1 MMTAE
6 QATELLRDKHGP
18 ACWCI
23 TCRPGAQ
30 HCKVCG
36 GRAQF
41 FRVAR
46 MDDVSVCSACHD
58 DLRDYLLSF
67 RDPVE
72 PAQLQARIERW
83 LRMVLP

>member
-23 TCRPGAQ
+23 TCRAAER
-30 HCKVCG
+30 HLLCEVCSREASYFW
-36 GRAQF
+36 GRAF
-41 FRVAR
+41 L
-46 MDDVSVCSACHD
+46 CSLCHD
-58 DLRDYLLSF
+58 DFEDYSRSF
-67 RDPVE
+67 GEQPNMGR
-72 PAQLQARIERW
+72 LERW